1 MPFLWDPPQKDFRG
15 PGHRDV
21 SSHVP
26 ENGVRTWVDR
36 KDQGFLPFFSFSW
49 QHILYRGYFFR
60 SEAPSFKS

>member
-26 ENGVRTWVDR
+26 ENGVRTWGGQKGSR
-36 KDQGFLPFFSFSW
+36 ISSLFLFF
-49 QHILYRGYFFR
+49 LATYPLPRLFFQ
-60 SEAPSFKS
+60 E